1 MAYTRFVC
9 LHADLRTEFQISDLR
24 FQISDLRSSDLRSE
38 INFIVMLF
46 RLSDVY
52 KSYGAQDVLRGAS
65 LQINPGE
72 HVGLV
77 GRNGAGKTTIF
88 KLVTGEETPDRGE
101 VARARALKLGLLAQ
115 HVHFKAGSTV
125 HESALAAFGRLQQIE
140 HEMHDL
146 ENRMAEAAEDL
157 DKILA
162 RYSDLQHEFEHEG
175 GFEYSAK
182 AEAILQGLGFDRDTW
197 QMETEKLSGGQQ
209 NRLGLACLLLSEPD
223 VLLLDEPTNHLDV
236 SAIEWLEEFLQSY
249 AAGFVIVSHDRYF
262 LDRCCRRIVEVETGR
277 ATTYSGNYSDYLVER
292 EERREIQQRAFDNQ
306 QRLIAKTEEFIRKN
320 LAGQKTKQ
328 AKSRRTMLQKLERVD
343 AVQADQS
350 AGDFRLQE
358 VERTG
363 THVLTITEGSVG
375 FPGKVLANDIS
386 LILRRGECLGVIGPN
401 GSGKTTFL
409 RTILGKLP
417 PLAGEVRWGSKVQIG
432 YYAQQLEDL
441 DDRNEIIMELR
452 RVAPSSATAGELRS
466 FLAKFLF
473 VGDDVYKHV
482 RDLSGGEKGRL
493 SLAKLIYSRVNVL
506 VLDEPTNH
514 LDIPSREALEAAL
527 DAYDGT
533 IITISH
539 DRYFLD
545 RVATQIL
552 ALDGAGNA
560 EHYNGDYTEYHDWKA
575 SFSGKESFPAISHP
589 ENLVETVLPAE
600 HSEPQKV
607 EEVRTQSG
615 KARGKSKA
623 SKEPTRPSVKVIK
636 KKKLEIRTPEVI
648 ESEIAAAEKKLAE
661 ISEQMGLPEVARDPQ
676 QLIKLDREYREVES
690 RLKVFYEEWEIAAAQ
705 KIG

>member
-1 MAYTRFVC
+1 
-9 LHADLRTEFQISDLR
+9 
-24 FQISDLRSSDLRSE
+24 
-38 INFIVMLF
+38 MLF

-88 KLVTGEETPDRGE
+88 RLVNLEETPDCGE
-101 VARARALKLGLLAQ
+101 IVRARGLKLGLLTQ
-115 HVHFKAGSTV
+115 HVHFEAGSTV
-125 HESALAAFGRLQQIE
+125 HESALAAFGHLQQIE

-146 ENRMAEAAEDL
+146 EHRMADAGDDL
-157 DKILA
+157 EKILS
-162 RYSDLQHEFEHEG
+162 RYSDLQHEFEREG

-197 QMETEKLSGGQQ
+197 QLETEKLSGGQQ

-236 SAIEWLEEFLQSY
+236 GAVEWLEEFLQNYLS
-249 AAGFVIVSHDRYF
+249 GFVIISHDRYF
-262 LDRCCRRIVEVETGR
+262 LDRACRRIIEIENGR
-277 ATTYSGNYSDYLVER
+277 ATSYTGNYSRYLVER
-292 EERREIQQRAFDNQ
+292 EEQREIQQRAYDNQ
-306 QRLIAKTEEFIRKN
+306 QRMIAKTEDFIRRN

-328 AKSRRTMLQKLERVD
+328 AKSRRTMLQRLERVD
-343 AVQADQS
+343 AVRNEQAS
-350 AGDFRLQE
+350 GDFRLQE
-358 VERTG
+358 IERAG
-363 THVLTITEGSVG
+363 THVLTVTEAAIGYTD
-375 FPGKVLANDIS
+375 KVLARDIS

-401 GSGKTTFL
+401 GSGKTTFVKTVL
-409 RTILGKLP
+409 NKIPALS
-417 PLAGEVRWGSKVQIG
+417 GELRWGSKVQSG

-452 RVAPSSATAGELRS
+452 RVAPASATAGELRS

-482 RDLSGGEKGRL
+482 QDLSGGEKGRL
-493 SLAKLIYSRVNVL
+493 ALAKLIYSGVNVL

-514 LDIPSREALEAAL
+514 LDIPSREALEEALAA
-527 DAYDGT
+527 YEGT

-539 DRYFLD
+539 DRFFLD

-552 ALDGAGNA
+552 ALDGAGNV

-575 SFSGKESFPAISHP
+575 ARVKDMSAPPAVAGRSQHAPTAPAPGPKSDGKSASPKPTRGSKRGKRKAPRTMPESSSSRVKIIKKPREP
-589 ENLVETVLPAE
+589 ELVE
-600 HSEPQKV
+600 
-607 EEVRTQSG
+607 
-615 KARGKSKA
+615 
-623 SKEPTRPSVKVIK
+623 
-636 KKKLEIRTPEVI
+636 
-648 ESEIAAAEKKLAE
+648 AE
-661 ISEQMGLPEVARDPQ
+661 ISALEKRLSELSVEMTKPEVARD
-676 QLIKLDREYREVES
+676 IS
-690 RLKVFYEEWEIAAAQ
+690 RLVELNDEYQQGEARLAELLDEWERAEAPTSSL
-705 KIG
+705 KH